1 MRSLKSIYTIP
12 AHKSAISDL
21 KFFHST
27 PTSTPSS
34 IPSTAVPR
42 AFSKLPIFADGLRD
56 PLEVDG
62 QKVDMP
68 LSGSFLVSG
77 GYDGMIKIWSADDW
91 QLVKSMTSDAAGK
104 VMSVDVSS
112 GEFHSP
118 PRVPLCVADDGWGG
132 RCSVLSEWRV
142 QQDLQ
147 AVEYSGCGP
156 VVASA
161 VVQSRFLPHSIVLP
175 HPRSRVRPRT
185 S

>member
-27 PTSTPSS
+27 PTSTPTS

-42 AFSKLPIFADGLRD
+42 AFSKLPVFADDVRD
-56 PLEVDG
+56 PIEVDG
-62 QKVDMP
+62 QKFDMP

-112 GEFHSP
+112 GELHP
-118 PRVPLCVADDGWGG
+118 AVPQRVRVADSCW
-132 RCSVLSEWRV
+132 L
-142 QQDLQ
+142 
-147 AVEYSGCGP
+147 
-156 VVASA
+156 
-161 VVQSRFLPHSIVLP
+161 
-175 HPRSRVRPRT
+175 
-185 S
+185 